1 MAPLR
6 SDPSDRLRRICGGC
20 ALAFLLCI
28 IVAILLDGRGIGTEL
43 AALVITLVPL
53 ALYCAVALAASTV
66 DPLEFRI
73 ADRRISAGF
82 AGMAAAVQWSAPA
95 LVLAAPASLFVAG
108 YDGRPMLI
116 GLTGGYLLLA
126 VLIVPFMRNR
136 GARSAADFIR
146 MRYGIVGSLIAA
158 AMLLIC
164 SVLFMTALFGTAV
177 PFIARVLATDWRVA
191 LVIGMAVVLLCATGG
206 GMASVIAS
214 QAAQY
219 TILLIGTL
227 AVFFLLAAKPF
238 DTPAEAPYDPVMAAI
253 DLLAEGLG
261 LVPAPSPRSVP
272 FHVRA
277 TAGNLAFMIC
287 LMAGTASLPHVVMH
301 PAHHPRH

>member
-126 VLIVPFMRNR
+126 RRAEGRWLTQDAF
-136 GARSAADFIR
+136 
-146 MRYGIVGSLIAA
+146 
-158 AMLLIC
+158 
-164 SVLFMTALFGTAV
+164 
-177 PFIARVLATDWRVA
+177 WR
-191 LVIGMAVVLLCATGG
+191 IPDGMPMCRR
-206 GMASVIAS
+206 AS
-214 QAAQY
+214 QIRSLPEWAGSMWA
-219 TILLIGTL
+219 T
-227 AVFFLLAAKPF
+227 
-238 DTPAEAPYDPVMAAI
+238 TPAESSDWH
-253 DLLAEGLG
+253 LALR
-261 LVPAPSPRSVP
+261 LPSPSRSSARSPQQRNRSSLSPSGFLVA
-272 FHVRA
+272 RIEWKA
-277 TAGNLAFMIC
+277 KSGNAARLR
-287 LMAGTASLPHVVMH
+287 G
-301 PAHHPRH
+301 